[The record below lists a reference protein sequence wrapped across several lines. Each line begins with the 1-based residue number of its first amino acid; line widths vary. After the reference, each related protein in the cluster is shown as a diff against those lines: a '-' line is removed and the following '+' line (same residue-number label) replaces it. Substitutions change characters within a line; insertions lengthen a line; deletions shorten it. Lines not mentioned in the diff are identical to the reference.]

1 MRSSTQTW
9 INLLKSDDILIIK
22 KNLLMRSLYIL
33 LHWPMINLILL
44 ISLNGLSRQFASSLP
59 ENVMD
64 GYGCDYFNSQRL
76 HGRISITSKALPFNK
91 LMVAMLE
98 HKNRTH
104 DQM

>member
-1 MRSSTQTW
+1 
-9 INLLKSDDILIIK
+9 
-22 KNLLMRSLYIL
+22 MRSLYIL

-59 ENVMD
+59 EEHIMNITGVLNNVMD
-64 GYGCDYFNSQRL
+64 GFLNVATNAINTKRDTMAVIILTLKDYTDECQIHL
-76 HGRISITSKALPFNK
+76 KPYLFNK

-104 DQM
+104 D